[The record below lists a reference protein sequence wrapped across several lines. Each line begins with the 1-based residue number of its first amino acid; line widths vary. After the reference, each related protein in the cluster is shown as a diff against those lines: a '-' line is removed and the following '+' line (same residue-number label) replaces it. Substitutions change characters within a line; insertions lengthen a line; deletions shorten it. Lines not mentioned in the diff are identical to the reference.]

1 MNEARYNLRNRGE
14 CRIPIQLQLA
24 SDVDFLMAS
33 GEGADSSQS
42 GQVVTDLSD
51 SGSDID
57 ISALIEHSDQNL
69 SSSPTHSGLGVQKDK
84 GQASQASGS
93 NVGLM
98 EQQHINAQILT
109 QLSTLGARLDSM
121 ENSMKKPVRKTNDVT
136 KIKKSKTKAKVASVQ
151 VPSQEVGAAPSS
163 VHVPYTIPPPSRLR
177 EEARIQEEVQS
188 RLRHLADTANQVWP
202 N

>member
-14 CRIPIQLQLA
+14 CRIPIQLQLV
-24 SDVDFLMAS
+24 SDVDFLTAS

-69 SSSPTHSGLGVQKDK
+69 SSSPVVSGPGVQKARQ

-93 NVGLM
+93 NVALM
-98 EQQHINAQILT
+98 EQQHINTQILT
-109 QLSTLGARLDSM
+109 QLSALGARLDSM
-121 ENSMKKPVRKTNDVT
+121 ENSMKKPVRKTNDVQ
-136 KIKKSKTKAKVASVQ
+136 KSK
-151 VPSQEVGAAPSS
+151 SQKQKLGSMPCKWHLQFMFLILFPHPVG
-163 VHVPYTIPPPSRLR
+163 
-177 EEARIQEEVQS
+177 
-188 RLRHLADTANQVWP
+188 
-202 N
+202 